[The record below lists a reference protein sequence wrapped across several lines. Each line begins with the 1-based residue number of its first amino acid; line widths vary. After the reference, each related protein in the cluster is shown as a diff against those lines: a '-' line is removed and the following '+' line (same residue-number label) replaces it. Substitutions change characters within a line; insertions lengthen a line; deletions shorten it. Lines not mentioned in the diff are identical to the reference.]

1 MKIGSIRVLN
11 NYKVKL
17 INAKLSGV
25 NTTEGVVEEQG
36 TRTPVIPTPPVP
48 PTGPRTF
55 QERFDIVMK
64 YLIERYEPG
73 WSAADPAV
81 GRAAT
86 MALLGVSG
94 SVNPLVLGGAVES
107 AFKFVAYPGS
117 ADPSGGWFDPLTHPK
132 DFASAVRAAY
142 KRMERARS
150 PQQAKHKFI
159 NYDYRGIAVVDYTYA
174 QGGNANTFFR
184 LAPNFRF
191 YPDDTTALP
200 LTINYDLQYRNGIE
214 RMLMHSPYGKY
225 RTPMSKDTVNPVG
238 SQRVLPWMTDRY
250 TGEGFKF
257 DAYLQLRE
265 STTLRDL
272 LNDPSVIRDESL
284 GVIVDGVT
292 DTYLNRQY
300 SGLCFLEGTV
310 GVSYMSGR
318 GDPARIGGGYSADI
332 VPIGSPWIS
341 YPNGITYAD
350 WWNSA
355 PGLCFDRVTL
365 VMFDGSTFSL
375 TPPVVDQHPIAG
387 IPVGSQQGL
396 SYGYGEALLNSLNE
410 LSAAWGNSMEFISYL
425 GFLPYGD
432 TFEITVPF
440 IMYKDPSVAENVR
453 YFKWRMDA
461 AVSHWKQKFKS
472 PIDGFAHVFID
483 ASALIE
489 RTHHRWTGAG
499 LTAWRSLCQD
509 GTSFIENIPV
519 SWSRDQYNYTYGP
532 SGPNANKGVVLGT
545 ETFAQYMFVHDRY
558 YDGIDLNDT
567 SQSRYL
573 GDPLPR
579 HWCLDDDKATA
590 LYTRLYDIVLGQRK
604 RGFTYSNSIWGM
616 GICGSSTLGEVFFV
630 DRPTS
635 GGAPLDGFPFFY
647 NTFIEYDS
655 GSSSLKW
662 KRIANTQYNDNLGV
676 PWHQDR
682 RFRLFYLY
690 PIILALN
697 GTIVDHFHDGLA
709 YYRPSYSGW
718 FDVRLGNIF
727 KDNMETGSS
736 PIVSNVPRAGRRT
749 PTTPPQNYWNGNAR
763 ESEFELLYACMK
775 GGITAGL
782 DSLHFTKLY
791 NELDAANVEE
801 TPVGGYYRSLD
812 FNIYAS
818 TYYPILDEPSN
829 PAVVPLLKSQG
840 TNIYYRGNP
849 PAGVCGSALAV
860 NNTGGLPY
868 DQYLEFKTVLQKLPL
883 SRRAYVPIYWLL
895 DGPPN
900 QRRADY
906 FWKQT
911 SDGTTYGTDISGKAY
926 LSPDFGGTYQYGDTD
941 PLRFGTI
948 WSYEN
953 RANAKES
960 FTNFLKQAREENL
973 IFTTVND
980 DSEAGAPYGL
990 ASYYTDTIA
999 GGSAAV
1005 DSFAINSSYLEIPD
1019 ARRMKAHVLDPRFRG
1034 VTSSVTGRSFAE
1046 EFEYIYNNIRNSFSL
1061 GNCGESAETILNSY
1075 YTDINDRFDYRTPY
1089 GGDRDRQYQWYAFN
1103 SALYT
1108 FWHGDL
1114 KTKIIGGALDETT
1127 GFSNTRKYSSDV
1139 FATNAAEAR
1148 FATDLNGHHRVQEH
1162 IPGYGHQVHC
1172 YGQLSGGYRANGAG
1186 GVGGLI
1192 NSFGYPSGATTNE
1205 EVRYGKL
1212 YGWQPVSEGGLTFS
1226 SSAYQAMIADLRR
1239 IRGILRTRPQ
1249 AYQDGIRVWVC
1260 GGITGSIDGWSGDAP
1275 ITQFYEGNTFAREYY
1290 LEEIYHLCLNGIESF
1305 NVFNYN
1311 RSVSLL
1317 NEALVEWKVRSGN
1330 THAIPC
1336 SNATGSTGATVDRID
1351 LYEAG
1356 TNMVISGGYV
1366 GVPDKRLWRMTAPPG
1381 KISFVRTDED
1391 QVLLPRSIPIPAGSR
1406 GVWLEVPASY
1416 GIPKYQTE

>member
-25 NTTEGVVEEQG
+25 NTSEGVVEEQG
-36 TRTPVIPTPPVP
+36 TRTPVIPTPPTPV
-48 PTGPRTF
+48 RTF

-73 WSAADPAV
+73 WSAADPAI
-81 GRAAT
+81 GRSAT
-86 MALLGVSG
+86 MALLGVSAAI
-94 SVNPLVLGGAVES
+94 NPLVLGGTVENS
-107 AFKFVAYPGS
+107 FNITTGNM
-117 ADPSGGWFDPLTHPK
+117 DDGWFDPLTHPK
-132 DFASAVRAAY
+132 DFAAAVRTAY
-142 KRMERARS
+142 KKMDRARS
-150 PQQAKHKFI
+150 PKQANHKFI
-159 NYDYRGIAVVDYTYA
+159 HYNLNALYCQDYLI
-174 QGGNANTFFR
+174 QGGNAYYGYH
-184 LAPNFRF
+184 PNFDWS
-191 YPDDTTALP
+191 PGNTLLP
-200 LTINYDLQYRNGIE
+200 LQLYMGYTAGMNNGIC
-214 RMLMHSPYGKY
+214 RSLLHSPYGNM
-225 RTPMSKDTVNPVG
+225 TSPMNG
-238 SQRVLPWMTDRY
+238 LAGNWRRFPWLSDRY
-250 TGEGFKF
+250 TGEAFIY
-257 DAYLQLRE
+257 DMSLLCQE
-265 STTLRDL
+265 NTTLRDL
-272 LNDPSVIRDESL
+272 LADHTTIRNAVNGVVVNGTGDAHINTLYRGFCFPAGVYSKYPSYD
-284 GVIVDGVT
+284 D
-292 DTYLNRQY
+292 Y
-300 SGLCFLEGTV
+300 
-310 GVSYMSGR
+310 GR
-318 GDPARIGGGYSADI
+318 TAGGFSADQ
-332 VPIGSPWIS
+332 VLVGSPWIPV
-341 YPNGITYAD
+341 PNGITYGG
-350 WWNSA
+350 WWA
-355 PGLCFDRVTL
+355 PGRAGLCFNPETL
-365 VMFDGSTFSL
+365 VLFDGSTFPSDPQDFSAFIPK
-375 TPPVVDQHPIAG
+375 PPMSNQV
-387 IPVGSQQGL
+387 GL
-396 SYGYGEALLNSLNE
+396 SFGYGQQLVNSLNQ
-410 LSAAWGNSMEFISYL
+410 LADAYGNTMEFIAYF
-425 GFLPYGD
+425 GNLPYGQGIQMRIPFAMYVD
-432 TFEITVPF
+432 PTVAGNSE
-440 IMYKDPSVAENVR
+440 Y
-453 YFKWRMDA
+453 YKWRLDA
-461 AVSHWKQKFKS
+461 AVEHWKQKFKS
-472 PIDGFAHVFID
+472 PVDGFAHIHID
-483 ASALIE
+483 ASAIIE
-489 RTHHRWTGAG
+489 RTYHRWQPPGFTLWTNIAQSGE
-499 LTAWRSLCQD
+499 SYV
-509 GTSFIENIPV
+509 ENIPV
-519 SWSRDQYNYTYGP
+519 AWARDQYNYTFGP
-532 SGPNANKGVVLGT
+532 SGPNAAKGVVLGT
-545 ETFAQYMFVHDRY
+545 ERFAQYMFKDDVGVFNPTR
-558 YDGIDLNDT
+558 ND
-567 SQSRYL
+567 QRRFN
-573 GDPLPR
+573 GDTNPR
-579 HWCLDDDKATA
+579 HWCLDDDKPTD
-590 LYTRLYDIVLGQRK
+590 LMSSPQDIFLGQRK
-604 RGFTYSNSIWGM
+604 WGITYSNSIWGM
-616 GICGSSTLGEVFFV
+616 GICGTSILGEVQASCFPEEMAN
-630 DRPTS
+630 DS
-635 GGAPLDGFPFFY
+635 NKSMMSAFPFFY
-647 NTFIEYDS
+647 NTFITVQNDGEI
-655 GSSSLKW
+655 KW
-662 KRIANTQYNDNLGV
+662 KRIPDTLFNGTQNGI
-676 PWHQDR
+676 PWVHDR

-690 PIILALN
+690 PTCLALN
-697 GTIVDHFHDGLA
+697 MTILDHFHNGVS
-709 YYRPSYSGW
+709 YYNLLNRSGW
-718 FDVRLGNIF
+718 YDKTLGNILQT
-727 KDNMETGSS
+727 NMEQNVVGSV
-736 PIVSNVPRAGRRT
+736 VSDFPFSGRRT
-749 PTTPPQNYWNGNAR
+749 PTTPPRNYWTGNAR

-812 FNIYAS
+812 FNVYAS

-829 PAVVPLLKSQG
+829 PAIIPLLKSQG
-840 TNIYYRGNP
+840 TNTYYRGNP

-960 FTNFLKQAREENL
+960 FTNFLKQARGENL

-1114 KTKIIGGALDETT
+1114 KTKIIGSGLDETT

-1226 SSAYQAMIADLRR
+1226 SSAYQAMVADLRR

-1275 ITQFYEGNTFAREYY
+1275 TTQFYHGNTFAREYY

-1381 KISFVRTDED
+1381 KIRFVRTDD
-1391 QVLLPRSIPIPAGSR
+1391 AQVLLPRNIAIPSGSR

>member
-25 NTTEGVVEEQG
+25 NTSEGVVEEQG
-36 TRTPVIPTPPVP
+36 TRTPVIPTTTIP

-73 WSAADPAV
+73 WSAADPAI
-81 GRAAT
+81 GRST
-86 MALLGVSG
+86 TIALLGISAP
-94 SVNPLVLGGAVES
+94 VNPLVLGGTAEA
-107 AFKFVAYPGS
+107 AFNVLTS
-117 ADPSGGWFDPLTHPK
+117 SDIGWFDPLTHPK
-132 DFASAVRAAY
+132 DFAAAVKAAY
-142 KRMERARS
+142 KTFERSRKPS
-150 PQQAKHKFI
+150 KAKHRFI
-159 NYDYRGIAVVDYTYA
+159 NYCVNGIGEYSYSRD
-174 QGGNANTFFR
+174 GGNMYFNMNKDQ
-184 LAPNFRF
+184 LW
-191 YPDDTTALP
+191 YPESNDRGLLGLSFA
-200 LTINYDLQYRNGIE
+200 YENGIE
-214 RMLMHSPYGKY
+214 RHLLHSPYGIF
-225 RTPMSKDTVNPVG
+225 RSPMYGPGAYYHKQS
-238 SQRVLPWMTDRY
+238 LPWMTDRY
-250 TGEGFKF
+250 APNAGWVF
-257 DAYLQLRE
+257 DQYLKTRE
-265 STTLRDL
+265 STTMRDL
-272 LNDPSVIRDESL
+272 LTDCTVERDPLL

-292 DTYLNRQY
+292 DTYLNTFYRGMSYGDGDY
-300 SGLCFLEGTV
+300 SKTI
-310 GVSYMSGR
+310 
-318 GDPARIGGGYSADI
+318 GDRANGGFSADQ
-332 VPIGSPWIS
+332 VAVGSPWIP
-341 YPNGITYAD
+341 YPNGITWIGPLSGFD
-350 WWNSA
+350 SGVGN
-355 PGLCFDRVTL
+355 CFSDITMVMLDGNTFPFNPQPITDR
-365 VMFDGSTFSL
+365 
-375 TPPVVDQHPIAG
+375 PV
-387 IPVGSQQGL
+387 SFTTGL
-396 SYGYGEALLNSLNE
+396 SWGNGETRIHHLNLL
-410 LSAAWGNSMEFISYL
+410 ADAWGNSCEFIFYNGL
-425 GFLPYGD
+425 LPYGPAY
-432 TFEITVPF
+432 EQVVPWM
-440 IMYKDPSVAENVR
+440 MYKDPTIPENVR
-453 YFKWRMDA
+453 YFKWRLDA
-461 AVSHWKQKFKS
+461 SISHWKDKFRS
-472 PIDGFAHVFID
+472 PIDGFARVVID
-483 ASALIE
+483 SSSAIE
-489 RTHHRWTGAG
+489 RTFHRYQTPDYMTWGNILPSG
-499 LTAWRSLCQD
+499 Q
-509 GTSFIENIPV
+509 SFIENIPV
-519 SWSRDQYNYTYGP
+519 SWHRDQYNYTFGP
-532 SGPNANKGVVLGT
+532 SGPNPAKGAVMGSEL
-545 ETFAQYMFVHDRY
+545 FAW
-558 YDGIDLNDT
+558 YDWTGYPHLPSFKKNAADSN
-567 SQSRYL
+567 
-573 GDPLPR
+573 PR
-579 HWCLDDDKATA
+579 HWALDEDIAAD
-590 LYTRLYDIVLGQRK
+590 LYCSIYDLVVGQRVN
-604 RGFTYSNSIWGM
+604 GYTLTNQIWGK
-616 GICGSSTLGEVFFV
+616 GVCGDSTLGEILASARIAT
-630 DRPTS
+630 DQRTP
-635 GGAPLDGFPFFY
+635 DGYPFYY
-647 NTFIEYDS
+647 NTFITLVGNTLE
-655 GSSSLKW
+655 W
-662 KRIANTQYNDNLGV
+662 KGIPETTTRIYGTPKEI
-676 PWHQDR
+676 PWFHDR
-682 RFRLFYLY
+682 RFTLFYHY
-690 PIILALN
+690 PLILALG
-697 GTIVDHFHDGLA
+697 GTIMDQLHNG
-709 YYRPSYSGW
+709 PSYYGTTSRW
-718 FDVRLGNIF
+718 YDKTLGLRYDADMEPLNI
-727 KDNMETGSS
+727 GS
-736 PIVSNVPRAGRRT
+736 IVSNIPLPNRRT
-749 PTTPPQNYWNGNAR
+749 PTKPPQNYWTGNAR

-812 FNIYAS
+812 FNVYAS

-829 PAVVPLLKSQG
+829 PAIIPLLKSQG

-911 SDGTTYGTDISGKAY
+911 SDGTTYGTDIAGKAY
-926 LSPDFGGTYQYGDTD
+926 LSPDFGGTYQYGDTS

-960 FTNFLKQAREENL
+960 FTNFLKQARGENL

-1114 KTKIIGGALDETT
+1114 KTKIIGSGLDETT

-1162 IPGYGHQVHC
+1162 MPGYGHQVHC

-1226 SSAYQAMIADLRR
+1226 SSAYQAMVADLRR

-1275 ITQFYEGNTFAREYY
+1275 TTQFYQGNTFAREYY

-1381 KISFVRTDED
+1381 KIRFVRTDD
-1391 QVLLPRSIPIPAGSR
+1391 AQVLLPRNIAIPSGSR
-1406 GVWLEVPASY
+1406 GVWLEAPASY